1 MGESKFPVSEDGRYV
16 WDGQRWVAT
25 PRQQDRDHRTL
36 AVVLSLVFGLP
47 FLALLIVMVL
57 LFIAMSR
64 LP

>member
-1 MGESKFPVSEDGRYV
+1 MGESEFPVSVDGRFW

-25 PRQQDRDHRTL
+25 QTQQNRDHRTL
-36 AVVLSLVFGLP
+36 AVVLSLFFGLP

-57 LFIAMSR
+57 LAIALGG